1 MAAGM
6 SFSFAATISP
16 CRFGRN
22 QYLSPK
28 RSSFTDDLFL
38 FSTAPHRNDSDML
51 FPLRSS
57 RRLAFSFV
65 MRDHRNE
72 TLIGVEGTTEN
83 GISDEKQISAA
94 RLEEKLARK
103 RSERF
108 TYLIAAMMSSFG
120 ITSMAI
126 AAVYL
131 RFSWQMEVFFFFLL
145 LFPCFLFLLLIS
157 TSFIIDFLKHQAFF
171 FLAI

>member
-28 RSSFTDDLFL
+28 RSSATDDLFL

-131 RFSWQMEVFFFFLL
+131 RFSWQMEVFSFFFSSSLAFSFFFWFLL
-145 LFPCFLFLLLIS
+145 LSSSIS
-157 TSFIIDFLKHQAFF
+157 
-171 FLAI
+171 